1 MSGETIPSISIRE
14 GGVVEGTRYYIVAVR
29 DMTGEFSSVALSE
42 RATSEFIEEAE
53 DVIDGGVT
61 FRNVT
66 DEEGGSE

>member
-14 GGVVEGTRYYIVAVR
+14 GGVVEGTQYYIVAVR
-29 DMTGEFSSVALSE
+29 DMRGEFNSVALSE

-66 DEEGGSE
+66 DGGSDE